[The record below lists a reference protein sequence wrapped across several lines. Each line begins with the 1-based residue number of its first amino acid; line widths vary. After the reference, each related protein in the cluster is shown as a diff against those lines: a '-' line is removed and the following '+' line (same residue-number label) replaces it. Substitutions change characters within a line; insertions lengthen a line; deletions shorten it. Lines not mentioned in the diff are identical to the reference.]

1 MGKENRLYAA
11 SQNIPPMRKR
21 WIFRGFPGAF
31 EEEFRR
37 EDLRLSMNLSR
48 FSMISGGLTIVCF
61 ALADKLFPFA
71 GIFTPWAKFTPLAAV
86 FFDGRTYVIP
96 LFSIVCFIATFVV
109 KSPPFVNM
117 LKCLYVVVYAVGILG
132 WMAFSAYDSPV
143 YSFHFMSLV
152 TLTVWLTIG
161 GRVHF
166 PYVTATCALIV
177 GMYMVASLGFNRLL
191 DTRPGTLVFVY
202 NFIFLLASEL
212 FSLAANFSG
221 EYYRRNIFLF
231 RKQIRA
237 EEEEARRKAFEKW
250 KEAYLK
256 FRDFNTTAYNRKKR
270 PAPETASAENTSAAE
285 KMERVK
291 NDRLAELL
299 DTFSGRNKTGHV
311 FDRILDFVL
320 EIAGSPRGVIAIR
333 NERTGEPVY
342 IVRRG
347 IEHRDTAFVSGILAE
362 TFSAGVP
369 ITVNPA
375 LNRGAAAHR
384 EAALAHGVRSWLCFP
399 VELQGVAIG
408 ACYLDK
414 GWSDDEFS
422 GEPDELIIS
431 LVTQVVLSVDGSDWR
446 DEGPPPDIDMAGF
459 NTQCEKLKFTPR
471 ERQLALLVTRG
482 FSKRKICNKLFI
494 SVNTLRT
501 HLKNINNKA
510 GVAKR
515 SELLSRLR
523 GDVSN

>member
-1 MGKENRLYAA
+1 
-11 SQNIPPMRKR
+11 MRKR
-21 WIFRGFPGAF
+21 WIIRGFPGAF

-48 FSMISGGLTIVCF
+48 FSMISGGLIILCF
-61 ALADKLFPFA
+61 AVAGVLFPASGTYRFWPM
-71 GIFTPWAKFTPLAAV
+71 FTPCATAFYN
-86 FFDGRTYVIP
+86 GRNIVIP
-96 LFSIVCFIATFVV
+96 LLSIACFIATYTI
-109 KSPPFVNM
+109 KSAPFINM
-117 LKCLYVVVYAVGILG
+117 LKCLYVVVFAFSILG
-132 WMAFSAYDSPV
+132 WMAFSPYDSPA
-143 YSFHFMSLV
+143 YPFHFMGLV
-152 TLTVWLTIG
+152 TLSVWLTIG

-166 PYVTATCALIV
+166 PYVITTCAIII
-177 GMYMVASLGFNRLL
+177 GMYLAVALGFNRLT
-191 DTRPGTLVFVY
+191 DTNSGTVHFVY
-202 NFIFLLASEL
+202 HFVFLLASAL
-212 FSLAANFSG
+212 FSLAATFSA
-221 EYYRRNIFLF
+221 EYYRRKIFLF

-237 EEEEARRKAFEKW
+237 EEEETRRKVFEKW

-270 PAPETASAENTSAAE
+270 AAPETASAKNTSAVE

-320 EIAGSPRGVIAIR
+320 DISGAPRGVIAIR

-362 TFSAGVP
+362 TLSAGVP

-375 LNRGAAAHR
+375 LNRGAAVHR
-384 EAALAHGVRSWLCFP
+384 EAALAHGVRSLLCFP

-459 NTQCEKLKFTPR
+459 NARCEKLKFTPR

-482 FSKRKICNKLFI
+482 FSRRKICNKLFI

-501 HLKNINNKA
+501 HLKNINSKA
-510 GVAKR
+510 GVEKR